1 MNAVPLPTDP
11 SSSTSVARL
20 KIQMQSFPHQ
30 PGVYLLRDSSGK
42 VLYVGKAKDLR
53 KRTLSYLK
61 ASEIKTLRLLDR
73 AATIEC
79 ILTEN
84 EKEALILESSLIK
97 KHRPRYNVDLRDDK
111 RYPCLRLDP
120 KEPFPRLQVVR
131 KIRNDGAVYLG
142 PFSAAGKMRATLFMI
157 QQVFPLR
164 QCRQKE
170 LPRRSRPCLFYQ
182 TGRCPGPCRDKIS
195 SQE

>member
-1 MNAVPLPTDP
+1 VSFYNFGFGTEMPAAFEEQVYKYTGIHMNVSFPLPKPLFDR
-11 SSSTSVARL
+11 TSRKFATYNMAIPDQFRVN
-20 KIQMQSFPHQ
+20 MFEEE
-30 PGVYLLRDSSGK
+30 LRDRWLSG
-42 VLYVGKAKDLR
+42 
-53 KRTLSYLK
+53 
-61 ASEIKTLRLLDR
+61 
-73 AATIEC
+73 
-79 ILTEN
+79 
-84 EKEALILESSLIK
+84 
-97 KHRPRYNVDLRDDK
+97 
-111 RYPCLRLDP
+111 

-170 LPRRSRPCLFYQ
+170 LPRRSRPCLYYQ

-195 SQE
+195 SEEYRVGLMAF